1 MDLADQIPQGGYA
14 TLDLRAEWTDP
25 SERLTLAVAGKNL
38 TDREY
43 LRSIFQ
49 AAGLGIGAVWAA
61 PREIEGS
68 VRVKF

>member
-1 MDLADQIPQGGYA
+1 MDLADQIPQGSYA

-25 SERLTLAVAGKNL
+25 SGRLTLAVAGKNV

-43 LRSIFQ
+43 LKSIFQ